1 MKAVI
6 LAGGYGKRL
15 KPLTD
20 EKPKAMIEVLNRPI
34 VEWQINWLKNN
45 RIDDIVLCVG
55 YLKDHIVNYI
65 GTGSKQ
71 GVNVYYMVEDEPLGT
86 GGALKNTETLLSNEE
101 SFFMVNGDVLTNIN
115 PMHLKEKLTND
126 LVATIAVVP
135 LPSPFGIVEIGN
147 NSKVLGFKEKPKIT
161 QFWINAGVYYF
172 SKKIFNYLPKN
183 GSMERT
189 AFPALAQHKKLKA
202 IKYENTFWRSIDS
215 HKDIEEAS
223 AEMGTLS
230 KEASLIR

>member
-20 EKPKAMIEVLNRPI
+20 GKPKPMIEVLDRPI
-34 VEWQINWLKNN
+34 VEWQINWLKSN

-55 YLKDHIVNYI
+55 YLKEHIVNYI
-65 GTGSKQ
+65 GNGSKL
-71 GVNVYYMVEDEPLGT
+71 GVNVCYTIEDEPLGT

-101 SFFMVNGDVLTNIN
+101 TFFMVNGDVLTNIK

-147 NSKVLGFKEKPKIT
+147 DSKVLGFKEKPKIT
-161 QFWINAGVYYF
+161 QFWINAGFYCF
-172 SKKIFNYLPKN
+172 SKKIFNYLPKTGN
-183 GSMERT
+183 IETT
-189 AFPALAQHKKLKA
+189 ALPALAKDKKLKA
-202 IKYENTFWRSIDS
+202 IKFENTFWRSIDS

-223 AEMGTLS
+223 AEISALS
-230 KEASLIR
+230 KKVSLIK

>member
-20 EKPKAMIEVLNRPI
+20 GKPKPMIEVLDRPI
-34 VEWQINWLKNN
+34 VEWQINWLKSN

-55 YLKDHIVNYI
+55 YLKEHIVNYI
-65 GTGSKQ
+65 GNGSKL
-71 GVNVYYMVEDEPLGT
+71 GVNVYYTVEDEPLGT

-101 SFFMVNGDVLTNIN
+101 TFFMVNGDVLTNIK

-147 NSKVLGFKEKPKIT
+147 DSKVLGFKEKPKIT
-161 QFWINAGVYYF
+161 QFWINAGVYCF
-172 SKKIFNYLPKN
+172 SKKIFKYLPKTGN
-183 GSMERT
+183 IETT
-189 AFPALAQHKKLKA
+189 ALPALAKDKKLKA
-202 IKYENTFWRSIDS
+202 IKFENTFWRSIDS

-223 AEMGTLS
+223 AEISALS
-230 KEASLIR
+230 KKVSLIK